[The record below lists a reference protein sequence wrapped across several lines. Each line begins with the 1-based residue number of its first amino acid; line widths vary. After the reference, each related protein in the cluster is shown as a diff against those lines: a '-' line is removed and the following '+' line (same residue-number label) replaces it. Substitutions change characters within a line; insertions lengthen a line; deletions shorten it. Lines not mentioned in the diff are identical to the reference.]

1 MESSK
6 EEETKTFCYQEATAM
21 MDADKYISRDFYH
34 QYQIKR
40 IMIVQSWSFVWARC
54 KEMNK
59 GESKVNQLPI
69 M

>member
-21 MDADKYISRDFYH
+21 MDADKYISRDFYN

-40 IMIVQSWSFVWARC
+40 IMIVQRWSSSGPDEGFLLEFMV
-54 KEMNK
+54 E
-59 GESKVNQLPI
+59 L
-69 M
+69 